1 MSNRGR
7 IRTGAIASGLLSM
20 AVLAG
25 CGGGKQFADKPRPP
39 APLQLNGVITRDG
52 VSISPNKL
60 GAGPVVISIS
70 NQTPVSHTLELDGGT
85 NAPVTTKPIAPTD
98 VGTIQ
103 ATLEKGVYTVKA
115 GSQKAVVKQLTPAHL
130 VIGKA
135 RRDSNDEVGL
145 P

>member
-25 CGGGKQFADKPRPP
+25 CGGGKQFADKSRPP
-39 APLQLNGVITRDG
+39 APLQLNGVITKDG

-85 NAPVTTKPIAPTD
+85 NAPVTTAPIAPTD

-115 GSQKAVVKQLTPAHL
+115 GSQKAVVKQLTPARL